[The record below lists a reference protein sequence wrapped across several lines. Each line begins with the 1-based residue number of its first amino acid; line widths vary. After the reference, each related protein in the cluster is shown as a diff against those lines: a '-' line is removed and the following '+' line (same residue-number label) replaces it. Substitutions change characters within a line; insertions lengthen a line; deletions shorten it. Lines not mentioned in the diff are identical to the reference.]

1 MLVPKFR
8 NYLRKR
14 IWVKALRDTKVYL
27 CENRNG
33 RTSGHENVSTSKII
47 PATPLISQLSH
58 PIAVPIQRAKAA
70 GVSGLWSEGLSQP
83 LAYSQL
89 NHREETK
96 KGA

>member
-47 PATPLISQLSH
+47 PATPLVSQLSH
-58 PIAVPIQRAKAA
+58 PIAVPIKGQRRQACA
-70 GVSGLWSEGLSQP
+70 GNGMWGCRSL
-83 LAYSQL
+83 
-89 NHREETK
+89 
-96 KGA
+96 